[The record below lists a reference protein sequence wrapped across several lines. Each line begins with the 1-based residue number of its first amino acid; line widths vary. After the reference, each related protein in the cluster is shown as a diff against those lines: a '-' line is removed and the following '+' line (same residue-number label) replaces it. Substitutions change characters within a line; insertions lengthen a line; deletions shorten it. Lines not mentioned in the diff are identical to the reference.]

1 MESEYL
7 LINSDKDSKGT
18 NWGYPNLNNITKVE
32 TETAIEQGLVTGIII
47 PLNTASITSVRDR
60 WIGSRS
66 KSKSIK
72 SIGSGS
78 RSKLDPFLGHVQ

>member
-1 MESEYL
+1 MLSRIYMAIRYL
-7 LINSDKDSKGT
+7 LLGVNTRQTLWASFLGKAA
-18 NWGYPNLNNITKVE
+18 IT
-32 TETAIEQGLVTGIII
+32 
-47 PLNTASITSVRDR
+47 SSVRDG

-78 RSKLDPFLGHVQ
+78 RSKLDPFLGHVR